1 MVKLTLIL
9 FTLVLTNTVSA
20 NNLIIDDRSSGEL
33 RSNLGTDWRLITD
46 NVMGGISSGS
56 LTVENYQDKNCLR
69 MQGNVSTENNGGFV
83 QISLALSEQD
93 SFDAS
98 AYAGIE
104 LEVAGNNGPYN
115 IHIRSSG
122 LMFPWQ
128 SYRASFDVSPDWQTV
143 RIAFA
148 ELDAY
153 RTFKSFKPNQLQ
165 RLGLVGIGRDFEVD
179 LCLASVKFYVK

>member
-20 NNLIIDDRSSGEL
+20 NHLIIDDRSSGNL
-33 RSNLGTDWRLITD
+33 SSNLGTNWRLITD
-46 NVMGGISSGS
+46 NVMGGVSSGS
-56 LTVENYQDKNCLR
+56 LILDNYQNKNCLR

-83 QISLALSEQD
+83 QISLPLSEQET
-93 SFDAS
+93 FDAS

-104 LEVAGNNGPYN
+104 MEVAGNNGPYN

-128 SYRASFDVSPDWQTV
+128 SYRASFNVSPDWQTV